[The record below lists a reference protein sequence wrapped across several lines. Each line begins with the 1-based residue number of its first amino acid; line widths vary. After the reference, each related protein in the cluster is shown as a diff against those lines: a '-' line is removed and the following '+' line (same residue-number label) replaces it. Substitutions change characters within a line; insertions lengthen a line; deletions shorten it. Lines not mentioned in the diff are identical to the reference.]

1 MPALA
6 SWLLA
11 NNRRRMHMRDA
22 FRVFATRTSD
32 WVGTP
37 VAFVLGVGLIV
48 LWALTGPVFGFSDT
62 WQLVVNTA
70 TTIVTFLM
78 VFLIQNTQNRDARAI
93 HLKLDELIRGVKGAR
108 TAMVALENASDDE
121 LAELQQEFDRLHQRL
136 AGGVAGRPTR
146 SQAAAEADAR
156 ETASPPGPAE
166 SVEQ

>member
-1 MPALA
+1 
-6 SWLLA
+6 
-11 NNRRRMHMRDA
+11 MHMRDA
-22 FRVFATRTSD
+22 FRVFATRTSE

-37 VAFVLGVGLIV
+37 AAFVLGLGLIV
-48 LWALTGPVFGFSDT
+48 LWALTGPFFHFSDT

-108 TAMVALENASDDE
+108 TAMVALENATDDE
-121 LAELQQEFDRLHQRL
+121 LAELQEEFERLHQRL
-136 AGGVAGRPTR
+136 AGGGRGHR
-146 SQAAAEADAR
+146 ARAQAADETDAR
-156 ETASPPGPAE
+156 KTASPRGPAE